1 MISQDR
7 LADQTPAEWQV
18 ALAQSRNG
26 SPRSRGKA
34 TLLLH
39 GCAWLFLLAFYTGG
53 KFALILAIPAL
64 VGLLKLRSGT
74 NRDDTYA
81 MPLAVILV
89 VVACFLVS
97 FLTALSY
104 GNDLVHIV
112 RNNFYTLAFVP
123 LGFLFYRYYSDS
135 SDVDPF
141 LVLMYGI
148 GVVGSAQ
155 ICLYFAAL
163 LSAGF
168 MSFYNNVLIDAL
180 GYTFAFAGRYDWGA
194 SAIKL
199 YSNLTPLL
207 LFIIPIAL
215 LDTRFPRWALGAA
228 LGLVLLSASVTQYV
242 VLLIYLGAY
251 LADCIASAVRGRR
264 HALRRLSSVILA
276 CTIVL
281 ALVVTL
287 GLSGTMMEKL
297 ENFANP
303 RANEFNSVSIRARQ
317 ADILMREFE
326 QRPVLGSGLGY
337 ISGEYRLFRRHF
349 GDVKELNQSMYE
361 NQYLDILM
369 KFGILAIPVLV
380 GTVLVPIALLMSY
393 RRETGVSGKAVAL
406 GYIGMLI
413 FAGSNGNAFYV
424 YSTMFCWGL
433 ALAFGT
439 NTNSVRAR
447 RGGQH

>member
-1 MISQDR
+1 M
-7 LADQTPAEWQV
+7 V
-18 ALAQSRNG
+18 F
-26 SPRSRGKA
+26 
-34 TLLLH
+34 H
-39 GCAWLFLLAFYTGG
+39 GCAWLLLLAFYTGG

-64 VGLLKLRSGT
+64 VGLLKLRART
-74 NRDDTYA
+74 NRDGGYA

-104 GNDLVHIV
+104 GNDLIHIV
-112 RNNFYTLAFVP
+112 RNNFYTLAFVL

-141 LVLMYGI
+141 LILMYGI
-148 GVVGSAQ
+148 GVVGLVQ

-163 LSAGF
+163 FSAGF
-168 MSFYNNVLIDAL
+168 MSFYNDVLIDAL
-180 GYTFAFAGRYDWGA
+180 GYTFAFAGRYDWGT

-215 LDTRFPRWALGAA
+215 VDTRFPRWALGAV
-228 LGLVLLSASVTQYV
+228 LGLVILSASVTQYV
-242 VLLIYLGAY
+242 VLLIYLFAY
-251 LADCIASAVRGRR
+251 LADCIASAIKGRQ
-264 HALRRLSSVILA
+264 HALRRLFTVTLA
-276 CTIVL
+276 GTVVL
-281 ALVVTL
+281 ALVVSL

-297 ENFANP
+297 ENFSNP

-337 ISGEYRLFRRHF
+337 ISGEYRLLRRHF

-369 KFGILAIPVLV
+369 KFGVLAIPVLV
-380 GTVLVPIALLMSY
+380 GTVLVPLVLLMSY

-439 NTNSVRAR
+439 STDSVGTR
-447 RGGQH
+447 RTRQH